1 MGSSLAWLDYSE
13 TERRRMLEAVE
24 LFRERDTVDEL
35 GLGSIRDAFSDLLF
49 PGTSVLH
56 TRARYFLFIPWIYL
70 ELERKAVASSH
81 IGAAARRDEVR
92 LIEALRRG
100 DPDKQGIIGIQ
111 AGANLQRLPSSAYW
125 QGLHRLGIRLFP
137 GSQDRY
143 HRSLDA
149 FYVERRRDAELRRSV
164 QGDDSELVERQ
175 PANWHRSIP
184 PAPEMV
190 LETTSFSLE
199 PGEAAYLRDRILLE
213 APGTMFAT
221 LVERPVSVSGVAQP
235 WLHPLAAELESE
247 LDERLRYAH
256 IFSDLMHG
264 AQLLYGHMLSEF
276 ISVNGATEAYGDRL
290 TEWEAARG
298 RLVDRLDGVSRE
310 RFWDIARL
318 GNPRVPLPSQRFVGR
333 WWSLV
338 VEEDVQIVQSRAA
351 RTLVTERERLLK
363 RGLARLD
370 PMNRRARELWGGVAG
385 LNQLDYRWSTV
396 RQLVSDI
403 HAGLPSDAGT

>member
-1 MGSSLAWLDYSE
+1 
-13 TERRRMLEAVE
+13 
-24 LFRERDTVDEL
+24 
-35 GLGSIRDAFSDLLF
+35 
-49 PGTSVLH
+49 
-56 TRARYFLFIPWIYL
+56 
-70 ELERKAVASSH
+70 
-81 IGAAARRDEVR
+81 
-92 LIEALRRG
+92 
-100 DPDKQGIIGIQ
+100 
-111 AGANLQRLPSSAYW
+111 
-125 QGLHRLGIRLFP
+125 
-137 GSQDRY
+137 
-143 HRSLDA
+143 
-149 FYVERRRDAELRRSV
+149 
-164 QGDDSELVERQ
+164 
-175 PANWHRSIP
+175 
-184 PAPEMV
+184 
-190 LETTSFSLE
+190 
-199 PGEAAYLRDRILLE
+199 
-213 APGTMFAT
+213 MFAT